1 MLVAMQYEVS
11 MCYLLHVP
19 VLSVV
24 VSVYVSGVKRLGI
37 GMAVPTLELDTL
49 TY

>member
-1 MLVAMQYEVS
+1 MQYEVS
-11 MCYLLHVP
+11 MCYL

-24 VSVYVSGVKRLGI
+24 LSVYVSGVKRLGI